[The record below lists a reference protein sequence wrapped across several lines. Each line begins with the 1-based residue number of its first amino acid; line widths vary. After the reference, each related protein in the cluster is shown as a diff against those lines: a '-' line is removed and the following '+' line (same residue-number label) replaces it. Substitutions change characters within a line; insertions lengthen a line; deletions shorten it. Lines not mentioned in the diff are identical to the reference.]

1 MTLFDINGKPVI
13 GEGTDTSNHLL
24 RELSA
29 NGKVIGL
36 LALKKR
42 EPLAESWVKSFL
54 DQQFKVFYYLVV
66 AGIIILAG
74 ASFILSRHLVAPIRK
89 LTEGTRELTS
99 FNFQKRINVNTSDEL
114 GQLAADFNI
123 MARTL
128 ERSEQMQQQWISDIA
143 HEMRTPLSILL
154 GEIEAMQDGVR
165 KMDRD
170 TLDSLRSE
178 VLYLRKIVN
187 DLHDLSMIESGTL
200 KFKKS
205 PISLIE
211 GLKGTLKLFQTR
223 LNKRQMTVMDELDI
237 SRDYFVKGD
246 PDRLKQV
253 FSNILENTLRY
264 PDVPGILK
272 VWQDREEDNIIIYF
286 EDSGPGVPEK
296 SLELLFDR
304 LYRVDPS
311 RNRSRGGSG
320 LGLAICKNIIEHHEG
335 KITAENGPSGG
346 LRVRIKLPLN

>member
-1 MTLFDINGKPVI
+1 M
-13 GEGTDTSNHLL
+13 
-24 RELSA
+24 
-29 NGKVIGL
+29 
-36 LALKKR
+36 
-42 EPLAESWVKSFL
+42 
-54 DQQFKVFYYLVV
+54 FYYLVV